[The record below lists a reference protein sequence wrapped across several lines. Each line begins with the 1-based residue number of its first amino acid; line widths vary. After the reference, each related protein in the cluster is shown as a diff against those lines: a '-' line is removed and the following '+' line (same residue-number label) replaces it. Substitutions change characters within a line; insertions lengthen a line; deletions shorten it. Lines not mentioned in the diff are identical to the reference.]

1 MPRKVTGSV
10 LQAAVL
16 NNSSQQQCNCLTPPA
31 LLSALQEFQPW
42 LKWIIFDAVLTL
54 VIGQLVKYCEGLRP
68 LFEAVGWA

>member
-1 MPRKVTGSV
+1 VSV

-16 NNSSQQQCNCLTPPA
+16 NNSSSTKVSYHPVLHA
-31 LLSALQEFQPW
+31 SLQEFQPW

-54 VIGQLVKYCEGLRP
+54 VIGQLVKYFERLRP